1 MRKYILIIFLVIS
14 HVLCADVS
22 HWKKTGDGISY
33 IVGNCQKNVTFY
45 RNNVVRVTISPL
57 EKVKQQELVIVAVP
71 AIQNL
76 HYKENDKSFKVSSE
90 DLQVI
95 VDKKNGSLC
104 FVSLTDGK
112 KIIEEASVNHS
123 GFGNND
129 SLSFQASG
137 VFSISSQESLYG
149 LGQFQDGFMDYRGK
163 EIVLSQANEI
173 AVVPFLLST
182 HGYGILWNNYSK
194 TVFSECQNKMS
205 FMSEFGVVDYCLVA
219 GESADQIIS
228 GYRQLTG
235 KAPMFKKSAYGFWQ
249 SKQRYTSFDELISVV
264 TKYRQLGLPIDNIVQ
279 DWQYWGD
286 NSMWSSMFFESY
298 NFPNPIVNIERLHKL
313 NVNLMCSIWPV
324 AGERTRLYAEM
335 NEKNLLFKSQHW
347 STGKLIDFYN
357 PMAKDIYYRFLKK
370 GLLDNGVNAFWLDG
384 TEPEVVNAWTQENAE
399 KETKNLGKS
408 HLGEMG
414 EFLNCYSLEA
424 VNGIYENYRADSCRD
439 RLFILT
445 RSAFAGQQ
453 RYATATWSGD
463 IGASWSIMRKQI
475 AAGLNFCMAGI
486 PYWTHDIGAFFPS
499 GNGGEYPNGIA
510 DPAYCE
516 LYARWFQ
523 FGAFTPIFRS
533 HGTGTPREVY
543 RFVSDSLVYKSL
555 KTSLA
560 LRYRLL
566 PYIYSNAWRVY
577 NEDYT
582 LMRALPMD
590 FSDKEVKH
598 VDNSYM
604 FGPSL
609 LVQPVTNPMY
619 YFSDVNKIV
628 IAPEYLCTENGKRGL
643 KVEYFNG
650 KNFEEKVYETTHQ
663 SIDFNWDGVTPEK
676 LSFYNYSMRWKGK
689 LLSPVSGDIELGLVA
704 DDGVRLWINNDLI
717 IDAWEDAPVR
727 SLSKKIKLEKNKEY
741 DVCIESYQSKGSS
754 EIKFFWALPA
764 NFDKKKE
771 NLNTLQTIYL
781 PSGSYWYDFW
791 NGKVY
796 KGGRSVTVSSPMDR
810 LPLFVK
816 AGTILPMGPFV
827 QYATEKSQ
835 EPVEIRIYRGK
846 DASFTLYEDD
856 NNTYNYERGQY
867 ATIDFYWDD
876 LSKELLISE
885 RKGYFDGINDEKKFN
900 VVLVDEEG
908 GTGIGVTEQGRIVHY
923 HGKAVKV
930 NW

>member
-1 MRKYILIIFLVIS
+1 MRKYVLIVFLTIS

-22 HWKKTGDGISY
+22 HWEKTGDGISY

-71 AIQNL
+71 TIQNL

-104 FVSLTDGK
+104 FVSLADGK
-112 KIIEEASVNHS
+112 KIIEESSVIHS
-123 GFGNND
+123 GPENND
-129 SLSFQASG
+129 SLSFQAGG

-219 GESADQIIS
+219 GKSADQIIS

-249 SKQRYTSFDELISVV
+249 SKERYGSFDELIETV
-264 TKYRQLGLPIDNIVQ
+264 TEYRKRGLPIDNIVQ
-279 DWQYWGD
+279 DWRYWGD
-286 NSMWSSMFFESY
+286 NTMWSSMYFEPY
-298 NFPNPIVNIERLHKL
+298 YYPNPAYHIEQLHNL
-313 NVNLMCSIWPV
+313 NVNLMCSVWPAV
-324 AGERTRLYAEM
+324 GVRSHLYSELK
-335 NEKNLLFKSQHW
+335 EKNLLFPPQHW
-347 STGKLIDFYN
+347 SSGHLIDFYN
-357 PMAKDIYYRFLKK
+357 PEAKNLYYHHLKR
-370 GLLDNGVNAFWLDG
+370 GLLDNGVDAIWLDG
-384 TEPEVVNAWTQENAE
+384 TEPEVDHTATREHTE
-399 KETKNLGKS
+399 KGIKGLGIS
-408 HLGEMG
+408 YLGDMKEY
-414 EFLNCYSLEA
+414 LNTYSLEA
-424 VNGIYENYRADSCRD
+424 TKGIYENYRAENRHN

-453 RYATATWSGD
+453 RYGAVTWSGD
-463 IGASWSIMRKQI
+463 IGASWEIMRKQI
-475 AAGLNFCMAGI
+475 SAGLNFCMSGI
-486 PYWTHDIGAFFPS
+486 PYWTHDIGAFFPG

-510 DPAYCE
+510 DSAYCE

-523 FGAFTPIFRS
+523 FGVFTPIFRS

-543 RFVSDSLVYKSL
+543 RFVSNNLVYQSL
-555 KTSLA
+555 KESLN

-590 FSDKEVKH
+590 FADKKVKQI
-598 VDNSYM
+598 DDSYM

-609 LVQPVTNPMY
+609 LVQPVTTPMY
-619 YFSDVNKIV
+619 YKS
-628 IAPEYLCTENGKRGL
+628 TNG
-643 KVEYFNG
+643 
-650 KNFEEKVYETTHQ
+650 Q
-663 SIDFNWDGVTPEK
+663 D
-676 LSFYNYSMRWKGK
+676 
-689 LLSPVSGDIELGLVA
+689 
-704 DDGVRLWINNDLI
+704 
-717 IDAWEDAPVR
+717 
-727 SLSKKIKLEKNKEY
+727 
-741 DVCIESYQSKGSS
+741 SS
-754 EIKFFWALPA
+754 EEHLVETGS
-764 NFDKKKE
+764 NE
-771 NLNTLQTIYL
+771 VSVNQVNSLQTVYL
-781 PSGSYWYDFW
+781 PSGSNWYDFW

-796 KGGRSVTVSSPMDR
+796 KGGRSVTVSSPLNR

-835 EPVEIRIYRGK
+835 EPVEIRIYRGQ
-846 DASFTLYEDD
+846 DASFSLYEDD

-867 ATIDFYWDD
+867 ATVDFYWDD
-876 LSKELLISE
+876 SSKELVISE

-900 VVLVDEEG
+900 VVLVDEEE

-923 HGKAVKV
+923 CGKAVKL